1 MDLVFHVRWSLR
13 WCRGFTFDV
22 YSTKMG
28 ERAWQMKPDDR
39 LRLQLLHSPTSL
51 HLAGSDGGWSSA
63 RSRRFQDSATVH
75 LGILRCNRPISRKA
89 RLPLLNIISESVQ
102 CSSTDHSVR
111 TTLDFFRFFLPRSS
125 SVKMGGERCLSVPFG
140 IFLFVLFPFHSFNFN
155 FYYIILYFLFF
166 FFFFFFFCTF
176 LSHVYPFL
184 ARSFLLFVPCRASL
198 LFESFPNPSSRSVEL
213 IPFSCCYFF

>member
-1 MDLVFHVRWSLR
+1 
-13 WCRGFTFDV
+13 
-22 YSTKMG
+22 
-28 ERAWQMKPDDR
+28 MKPDDR

-102 CSSTDHSVR
+102 YSSTDHSVR

-125 SVKMGGERCLSVPFG
+125 SVKMGGKDVYQFLLVYFFLSF
-140 IFLFVLFPFHSFNFN
+140 FLFTLLILIF
-155 FYYIILYFLFF
+155 IILYYIFF
-166 FFFFFFFCTF
+166 SFFFFCTF

-213 IPFSCCYFF
+213 IPFSCCYFFLRSSPSLCAHHPLCLIWLSRVLFRLLIRFLSWAP